1 LSPRSA
7 ALILARCEGAVGT
20 PFGIRGKKSMAKIKV
35 AQPVVELDGDEM
47 ARIMWSKLI

>member
-7 ALILARCEGAVGT
+7 ALILAPVSRGRH

-35 AQPVVELDGDEM
+35 AKPIVELDGEM
-47 ARIMWSKLI
+47 ARMMQSKLT